1 MSLIRR
7 RKPCGSQSRIELGV
21 VCAVMAVA
29 CHGGSAPPGDLTPQR
44 DRITDES
51 VERDA
56 ALFDSWTV
64 RLVSTQAQRDSV
76 SRYHRAKAGAWLLL
90 AREEYGD
97 NDRTGIVD
105 AAFFQATS
113 LIEQY
118 EGGMVALE
126 PAVVVTGSRR
136 VRPDLWDMA
145 SELKGQPG
153 FRCAASTVARLEVRL
168 VWAGNEDLTCGVDDP
183 RPHLDAAEQLAHQAK
198 DRAARCPRVVSVTAM
213 PLALR
218 FMETFDRDTLEIP
231 ILFLPGET
239 SVTLEDVTF
248 GLGSANL
255 TAAAQEVLNGVA
267 LSLNDNESIRVEVS
281 GHTDNTGARA
291 VNMRLSQE
299 RAEAVR
305 EYLIS
310 RRVAPDRLVAR
321 GYGPDQPAADN
332 ATLQGRSLNR
342 RVELSI
348 IENE

>member
-1 MSLIRR
+1 MNCRHSWEYVRPQPGIALA
-7 RKPCGSQSRIELGV
+7 V
-21 VCAVMAVA
+21 VCAVMA
-29 CHGGSAPPGDLTPQR
+29 CHGGSAPPGQLTPQR
-44 DRITDES
+44 DRISDES
-51 VERDA
+51 VEQDA

-64 RLVSTQAQRDSV
+64 RLSSTQAQRDSV
-76 SRYHRAKAGAWLLL
+76 SRYHRAKAGAWLRL

-105 AAFFQATS
+105 AAFTEATS

-118 EGGMVALE
+118 EAGIVVLE
-126 PAVVVTGSRR
+126 PAAVVTGSRR
-136 VRPDLWDMA
+136 VRSDLWEVA

-153 FRCAASTVARLEVRL
+153 FRCAASTVALLEVRL

-183 RPHLDAAEQLAHQAK
+183 RPHLEAAEFLAERAR
-198 DRAARCPRVVSVTAM
+198 DRASRCPRVVPAAAV
-213 PLALR
+213 PVALR
-218 FMETFDRDTLEIP
+218 FLDTFDRDTLEIP
-231 ILFLPGET
+231 ILFAPGET
-239 SVTLEDVTF
+239 SVTLQDVTF
-248 GLGSANL
+248 GLGSAML
-255 TAAAQEVLNGVA
+255 TSGAMNVLDGVA

-310 RRVAPDRLVAR
+310 RNVAPDRLVAR

-332 ATLQGRSLNR
+332 ATLEGRSLNR